1 MKTLKKISVIVP
13 VYNVEKYLPECL
25 DSIIKQTLKNIEIIC
40 INDGSPDNSLEILKR
55 YSEKDSRIKIIDKK
69 NEGVGKA
76 RNDGIHA
83 ATGEF
88 IAFMDSDDFYPTDN
102 VLEIL
107 YNDAVDN
114 GVKIAGGRKQYLL
127 PEGNTEIETYPF
139 NQYGLEFQA
148 FGKMNYAD
156 FQYDYGYT
164 QYIFDR
170 KMLVENRIEFP
181 QYKRFQDPPFFVR
194 AMICAGEFYADDCLS
209 YCYRRL
215 RTASKYSIANTVNML
230 SGLTDNFVAS
240 RENGLPKLHYL
251 TAQRLNKDAS
261 FMAIQN
267 ISDSDS
273 RQMLSQ
279 FIKATSKVDTEWLKE
294 NGYDIKEPF
303 VPEVFDYLI
312 STAEKYEKIRNN
324 RFAKTFSKFVKR

>member
-1 MKTLKKISVIVP
+1 MKTLEKVSIIVP

-25 DSIIKQTLKNIEIIC
+25 DSIINQTLKEIEIIC
-40 INDGSPDNSLEILKR
+40 INDGSPDNSLEILKS
-55 YSEKDSRIKIIDKK
+55 YSQKDSRIKIIDKK

-76 RNDGIHA
+76 RNDGIRA

-88 IAFMDSDDFYPTDN
+88 IAFMDSDDYYPSDN

-107 YNDAVDN
+107 YNDAVNND
-114 GVKIAGGRKQYLL
+114 VKIAGGRKQYLL

-139 NQYGLEFQA
+139 YHYGLTFEA
-148 FGKMNYAD
+148 NGIMKYAD

-164 QYIFDR
+164 QYIYER
-170 KMLVENRIEFP
+170 RMLVDNGIEFP
-181 QYKRFQDPPFFVR
+181 PYKRFQDPPFFVK

-209 YCYRRL
+209 YCYRRI
-215 RTASKYSIANTVNML
+215 RTASKYSISNTVNML
-230 SGLTDNFVAS
+230 CGLTDNLIDS
-240 RENGLPKLHYL
+240 RKSSLPKLHFL
-251 TAQRLNKDAS
+251 TAQRINRDAS

-267 ISDSDS
+267 IFDSNS
-273 RQMLSQ
+273 HQLLSK
-279 FIKATSKVDTEWLKE
+279 FIKATSMVDVEWLKE

-324 RFAKTFSKFVKR
+324 GFAKKISKIIKR

>member
-25 DSIIKQTLKNIEIIC
+25 DSIIKQTLKDIEIIC

-76 RNDGIHA
+76 RNDGIRA

-88 IAFMDSDDFYPTDN
+88 IAFMDSDDYYPSDN

-107 YNDAVDN
+107 YNAAKEN
-114 GVKIAGGRKQYLL
+114 GVKVAGGRKIRLM
-127 PEGNTEIETYPF
+127 PDGSFERDSFSVTEHGIEF
-139 NQYGLEFQA
+139 GAQGLTDYF
-148 FGKMNYAD
+148 D
-156 FQYDYGYT
+156 FQYDYGYW
-164 QYIFDR
+164 QYIFER
-170 KMLVENRIEFP
+170 EMLVENRIEFP
-181 QYKRFQDPPFFVR
+181 PYRRFQDPPFFIR
-194 AMICAGEFYADDCLS
+194 AMNKAEKFYAADINS
-209 YCYRRL
+209 YCYRQL
-215 RTASKYSIANTVNML
+215 PGELKYSADKTLDYIL
-230 SGLTDNFVAS
+230 GLIDNLKYS
-240 RENGLPKLHYL
+240 RDNELAKLHYL
-251 TAQRLNKDAS
+251 TAIRLDKECS
-261 FMAIQN
+261 FMAIKN
-267 ISDSDS
+267 IFGEKKDNLISEIM
-273 RQMLSQ
+273 R
-279 FIKATSKVDTEWLKE
+279 AVPYVDTEWLKE

-324 RFAKTFSKFVKR
+324 KFAKTFSKIVKR